1 MFIQKV
7 TCIYDR
13 ISEIVTMSPFGLTKS
28 TLNQG
33 TSSSQ
38 WYVDVSWTP
47 DESQSGPNLFCYA
60 AVDSERYV
68 VNIKVHMLPRPIVTV
83 LH

>member
-1 MFIQKV
+1 MFMQKV

-13 ISEIVTMSPFGLTKS
+13 ISEVVTISPFGLTKS

-33 TSSSQ
+33 SSSSQ

-47 DESQSGPNLFCYA
+47 DESQSGANLFCYA
-60 AVDSERYV
+60 AVDSERY
-68 VNIKVHMLPRPIVTV
+68 IVI
-83 LH
+83 LGFHEGSCYMAH